1 VVLTGLIESGQA
13 SARLLQ
19 RPAVQLRLQAVA
31 SVEVRQRLADI
42 LAQLPEE
49 TVETDKLISERRK
62 LLSERTGVVEAGREL
77 FRKNCQICHQV
88 AGEGRQVGPN
98 LDGVASR
105 GVQRLVEDIL
115 APSRNVDVAFRT
127 TTIVTKDGQALS
139 GLLKEL
145 SDERISMTDSQG
157 REVIMPSADLDE
169 RRISAS
175 SPMPANVAEILSA
188 DQFVDLLAYLQT
200 LSRRAE
206 AAP

>member
-1 VVLTGLIESGQA
+1 VLASLALVLQLPEADRQLVAAVRAAFAGDASADLASLLKAAFHGATAAEQQQLAEVLATDSAGAVVLTGLIESGQA

-31 SVEVRQRLADI
+31 SAEVRQRLADI

-105 GVQRLVEDIL
+105 
-115 APSRNVDVAFRT
+115 
-127 TTIVTKDGQALS
+127 
-139 GLLKEL
+139 
-145 SDERISMTDSQG
+145 
-157 REVIMPSADLDE
+157 
-169 RRISAS
+169 
-175 SPMPANVAEILSA
+175 
-188 DQFVDLLAYLQT
+188 
-200 LSRRAE
+200 
-206 AAP
+206 